1 MNCKQFAKVMGDY
14 VNRTLSEDVAE
25 NAEIHLSLCAKCASM
40 VKELEHTSDFVR
52 SLERASTPAGF
63 EERLKTRLAA
73 HRASESSV
81 TSGTGV
87 WGGLRA
93 IGTRLKELPAHGHRL
108 GLRPALVGLLLCAII
123 AGSIFMLAQG
133 QHSETA
139 EMDWGYIETC
149 QDQHALFAGSNPLAD
164 ESAVMLRERARDLG
178 EGL

>member
-1 MNCKQFAKVMGDY
+1 MNCKQFSKLMGDY

-40 VKELEHTSDFVR
+40 VKELEHTSEFVR

-63 EERLKTRLAA
+63 EERLKARLAA

-81 TSGTGV
+81 TSGTGI

-93 IGTRLKELPAHGHRL
+93 IGTRLRELPAHGHRL
-108 GLRPALVGLLLCAII
+108 GLRPALVGLLLCVIV

-133 QHSETA
+133 QHPNGVET
-139 EMDWGYIETC
+139 DWGYIETC

-164 ESAVMLRERARDLG
+164 ESAVILRERAREMG
-178 EGL
+178 EAL